1 MDPLTAAQA
10 QVESLRRQL
19 TNYAKD
25 KASLASA
32 KNQCKSLETK
42 NKDFAWENEV
52 LHQRV
57 LKAEKDREQIYEQFV
72 GRVREIKQKSGFKN
86 LVPALFSVSLTCVG
100 PENFIKGAGAK
111 DFLADDQL
119 GVARYAIE

>member
-1 MDPLTAAQA
+1 MADLKKNSERQAIQLAETTAENKRLLDPLTAAQQ

-86 LVPALFSVSLTCVG
+86 LVRLLFW
-100 PENFIKGAGAK
+100 
-111 DFLADDQL
+111 
-119 GVARYAIE
+119 